1 METWVSC
8 NIFVQILISISCIN
22 IIKNILTCS
31 KFICQIQDGRFNY
44 FNIFTSK
51 IIEFDFIKSF
61 MKNTIILLALSV
73 VIFLTSCQKKTDTP
87 DFEGNAKAIDTM
99 VQTAFE
105 TDTMPTFNRSLKL
118 QNIGFQVTVTGDQ
131 LTIQPSGYEL
141 DNTIVTKEIAG
152 MTVTNAEI
160 EDLNSDS
167 FPEILVYLNSDGSGS
182 YGTVLGYSSNQNKS
196 MSEISFPSISDNHKA
211 NKGYMGHDEFAVV
224 ETTLSHRFPIYLNG
238 DTNSKPSG
246 KMRQIQYKLKDGEA
260 SRIFVVDKILEF

>member
-1 METWVSC
+1 
-8 NIFVQILISISCIN
+8 
-22 IIKNILTCS
+22 
-31 KFICQIQDGRFNY
+31 
-44 FNIFTSK
+44 
-51 IIEFDFIKSF
+51 
-61 MKNTIILLALSV
+61 MKNATVFLLALFV
-73 VIFLTSCQKKTDTP
+73 VLFLSACQKKTDAP
-87 DFEGNAKAIDTM
+87 VLDGNSKDIDAM
-99 VQTAFE
+99 AQTAPE
-105 TDTMPTFNRSLKL
+105 SDTTASYNRNLKM
-118 QNIGFQVTVTGDQ
+118 QNIGFQVTVNGDH

-160 EDLNSDS
+160 EDLNSDG

-196 MSEISFPSISDNHKA
+196 MSEITFPSISDNPKA

-224 ETTLSHRFPIYLNG
+224 ETTLSHRFPIYLDG

-260 SRIFVVDKILEF
+260 SRVFVVDKILEF